1 MRLTQALL
9 PHLRAQPKAQV
20 ICLGSALGRI
30 GLPGFSIYSASKFG
44 LRGFAEALRRELRG
58 TGIRVQYVGPRS
70 TRTSFNDAAVQAYN
84 AATGTAMDSRGRVA
98 ETMLRSLQD
107 EAAERFIGFPERLA
121 VRINGV
127 VPTLLDGSFDKHRRS
142 VPPPSADA
150 ACRHSDRT
158 QPASRRRSNLLEHR
172 DDPNDIVSRS
182 RANAALLWV
191 AALVVSLTFGGSG
204 RRRGRLGSRAA
215 ARLGGDPLPVPRRR
229 TRKEVSKRS
238 RPRPHQVSEAFP
250 GRSEPLIWEGIVVSS
265 LAGEK
270 GGLGALGLVK
280 QAKSLY
286 ETAIQVDGTA
296 LDGSAYNSLG
306 VLYYKVPGWPIGFG
320 DKNKARELLQKALS
334 INPRGIDPNFFY
346 GEYLVETKRPEEA
359 VPYLERAL
367 QAPARPGRQIADA
380 GRREEAR
387 ALLDRVKAK

>member
-1 MRLTQALL
+1 MIRSQLFRV
-9 PHLRAQPKAQV
+9 HRA
-20 ICLGSALGRI
+20 S
-30 GLPGFSIYSASKFG
+30 
-44 LRGFAEALRRELRG
+44 
-58 TGIRVQYVGPRS
+58 
-70 TRTSFNDAAVQAYN
+70 
-84 AATGTAMDSRGRVA
+84 
-98 ETMLRSLQD
+98 
-107 EAAERFIGFPERLA
+107 
-121 VRINGV
+121 
-127 VPTLLDGSFDKHRRS
+127 
-142 VPPPSADA
+142 
-150 ACRHSDRT
+150 
-158 QPASRRRSNLLEHR
+158 
-172 DDPNDIVSRS
+172 
-182 RANAALLWV
+182 AALLWV
-191 AALVVSLTFGGSG
+191 AALVASLSSG
-204 RRRGRLGSRAA
+204 AQAA
-215 ARLGGDPLPVPRRR
+215 GIEDSVA
-229 TRKEVSKRS
+229 EVQRDWEVIRYQSPAAEREKKFEALATKA
-238 RPRPHQVSEAFP
+238 HQVSEAFP

-346 GEYLVETKRPEEA
+346 GEYLIETKRPEEA

>member
-1 MRLTQALL
+1 MIRSQLFRV
-9 PHLRAQPKAQV
+9 HRA
-20 ICLGSALGRI
+20 S
-30 GLPGFSIYSASKFG
+30 
-44 LRGFAEALRRELRG
+44 
-58 TGIRVQYVGPRS
+58 
-70 TRTSFNDAAVQAYN
+70 
-84 AATGTAMDSRGRVA
+84 
-98 ETMLRSLQD
+98 
-107 EAAERFIGFPERLA
+107 
-121 VRINGV
+121 
-127 VPTLLDGSFDKHRRS
+127 
-142 VPPPSADA
+142 
-150 ACRHSDRT
+150 
-158 QPASRRRSNLLEHR
+158 
-172 DDPNDIVSRS
+172 
-182 RANAALLWV
+182 AALLWV
-191 AALVVSLTFGGSG
+191 AALVASLSSG
-204 RRRGRLGSRAA
+204 AQAA
-215 ARLGGDPLPVPRRR
+215 GIEDSVA
-229 TRKEVSKRS
+229 EVQRDWEVIRYQSPAAEREKKFEALATKA
-238 RPRPHQVSEAFP
+238 HQVSEAFP

-280 QAKSLY
+280 QAKALY

-346 GEYLVETKRPEEA
+346 GEYLIETKRPEEA

>member
-1 MRLTQALL
+1 MIRIQSL
-9 PHLRAQPKAQV
+9 PL
-20 ICLGSALGRI
+20 
-30 GLPGFSIYSASKFG
+30 
-44 LRGFAEALRRELRG
+44 
-58 TGIRVQYVGPRS
+58 
-70 TRTSFNDAAVQAYN
+70 
-84 AATGTAMDSRGRVA
+84 
-98 ETMLRSLQD
+98 
-107 EAAERFIGFPERLA
+107 
-121 VRINGV
+121 
-127 VPTLLDGSFDKHRRS
+127 
-142 VPPPSADA
+142 
-150 ACRHSDRT
+150 
-158 QPASRRRSNLLEHR
+158 
-172 DDPNDIVSRS
+172 S
-182 RANAALLWV
+182 RAHAALLWV
-191 AALVVSLTFGGSG
+191 AALVVSLS
-204 RRRGRLGSRAA
+204 SVARAA
-215 ARLGGDPLPVPRRR
+215 GVEDSVA
-229 TRKEVSKRS
+229 EVQRDWEVIRYQAPAAEREKKFEALATKA
-238 RPRPHQVSEAFP
+238 HQVSQAFP

-346 GEYLVETKRPEEA
+346 GEYLVESKRPEEA

-367 QAPARPGRQIADA
+367 QAPARPGRSIADA

-387 ALLDRVKAK
+387 TLLDRLKAK